1 MKDIFSVGLVAI
13 GANAVAGIVPCFGIF
28 VLVWILSAVYDMG
41 FFDFLIYFA
50 LNAVTSVLL
59 ALLLVAIFGAAM
71 LSALP
76 ALPSV

>member
-1 MKDIFSVGLVAI
+1 
-13 GANAVAGIVPCFGIF
+13 
-28 VLVWILSAVYDMG
+28 VWILNAVYDMG